1 MLKNENVAQQ
11 MKDLLEKIQSNL
23 FDRYASFKK
32 CHDIQL
38 FGRKL
43 EWQPSP
49 DMTITVD
56 WNSKHQNKPRNTIY
70 CLHSKLEQKML
81 HGSASDL
88 E

>member
-38 FGRKL
+38 YGRKL
-43 EWQPSP
+43 KFGNLHLIIFFAE
-49 DMTITVD
+49 
-56 WNSKHQNKPRNTIY
+56 IY
-70 CLHSKLEQKML
+70 CMEDNRKVIFMSK
-81 HGSASDL
+81 S
-88 E
+88 